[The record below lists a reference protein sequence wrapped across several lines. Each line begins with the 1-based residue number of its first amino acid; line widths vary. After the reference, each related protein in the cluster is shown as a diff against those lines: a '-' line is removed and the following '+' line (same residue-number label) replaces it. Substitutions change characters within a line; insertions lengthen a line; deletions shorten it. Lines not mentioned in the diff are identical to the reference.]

1 MRGLRSRKP
10 IGFRQWVVHASGNVW
25 RFAETEEPVCKKTV
39 VPRTIYL
46 TADTK
51 GIWHTDIHENMEVAR
66 GDILGY
72 CTDFYG
78 EVIKNYYAEA
88 DGVVF
93 YYNAGLSVKEGTAL
107 VAYGIREHMI
117 ADEV

>member
-1 MRGLRSRKP
+1 MALDNGYTHLEMY
-10 IGFRQWVVHASGNVW
+10 GDLG
-25 RFAETEEPVCKKTV
+25 TEEPVCKKTV

-93 YYNAGLSVKEGTAL
+93 YYNTGLSVEEGTTL
-107 VAYGIREHMI
+107 VAYGIREYMI
-117 ADEV
+117 ADEAG